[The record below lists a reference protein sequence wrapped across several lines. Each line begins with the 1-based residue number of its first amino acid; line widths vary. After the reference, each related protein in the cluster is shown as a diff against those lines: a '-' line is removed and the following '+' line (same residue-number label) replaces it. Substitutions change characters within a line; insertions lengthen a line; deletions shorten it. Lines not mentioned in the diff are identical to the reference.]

1 MKKQVFNPYLP
12 MGEYIPDGEPHVFGE
27 RVYIYGSHDRFG
39 SRRYCA
45 NDYLVWSAPVD
56 DLSNWTCHGV
66 SYRKTDDPYN
76 AKGKLELW
84 APDVVRG
91 RDGRYYLYYCYRF
104 LDAMGVAVSERPE
117 GPFEFYGHV
126 QYPDGVDFGKRD
138 NDGTPFDPAV
148 FVDDDGRVYLYSGF
162 APKGRL
168 PIKGNLQH
176 DGCYVM
182 ELESDMMT
190 IKSGPSVIIPDVNHA
205 DGTQFEGHAFYEASS
220 IRKFNGTY
228 YFVYSSFNGHELC
241 YATSDKPTS
250 GWVYRG
256 ILVSNGDIGLN
267 GRKKEDAL
275 YYTANNHGGIEY
287 IDGEYYIFYHRHTN
301 YSQTARQGCAENI
314 HMDEAGRFSQ
324 VEMTSCGLNGGP
336 LKGKGYYPAYICCNL
351 MSRKGCF
358 EYPFQSFAPLR
369 KKEHPF
375 ITQDK
380 KDGEKGA
387 QQYITNFR
395 DGAVA
400 GFKYF
405 DLRTTTSIAICY
417 RGKANGSFEI
427 LTKLDGEPIAV
438 IPVSPAETER
448 TAFVPIHVPHEKSPL
463 YIRYRGKGKTDL
475 LGFTLD

>member
-1 MKKQVFNPYLP
+1 

-76 AKGKLELW
+76 AEGKLELW

-148 FVDDDGRVYLYSGF
+148 LVDDDGRVYLYSGF
-162 APKGRL
+162 APRGRL

-190 IKSGPSVIIPDVNHA
+190 IKAGPSVMIPDVNHA
-205 DGTQFEGHAFYEASS
+205 DGTQFEGYAFYEASS

-250 GWVYRG
+250 GWVYRRR
-256 ILVSNGDIGLN
+256 ILHLLSPPYELFPNRAAGL
-267 GRKKEDAL
+267 R
-275 YYTANNHGGIEY
+275 
-287 IDGEYYIFYHRHTN
+287 GEYPY
-301 YSQTARQGCAENI
+301 G
-314 HMDEAGRFSQ
+314 
-324 VEMTSCGLNGGP
+324 
-336 LKGKGYYPAYICCNL
+336 
-351 MSRKGCF
+351 
-358 EYPFQSFAPLR
+358 
-369 KKEHPF
+369 
-375 ITQDK
+375 
-380 KDGEKGA
+380 
-387 QQYITNFR
+387 
-395 DGAVA
+395 
-400 GFKYF
+400 
-405 DLRTTTSIAICY
+405 
-417 RGKANGSFEI
+417 
-427 LTKLDGEPIAV
+427 
-438 IPVSPAETER
+438 
-448 TAFVPIHVPHEKSPL
+448 
-463 YIRYRGKGKTDL
+463 
-475 LGFTLD
+475 

>member
-12 MGEYIPDGEPHVFGE
+12 MGEYIPDGEPHVFGD
-27 RVYIYGSHDRFG
+27 RVYIYGSHDQFG
-39 SRRYCA
+39 SWLYCF

-56 DLSNWTCHGV
+56 DLRNWTCHGV

-76 AKGKLELW
+76 AAGKLELW
-84 APDVVRG
+84 APDVVQG

-104 LDAMGVAVSERPE
+104 LDAMGVAVSEKPE
-117 GPFEFYGHV
+117 GPFCFYGHV

-138 NDGTPFDPAV
+138 HDGTPFDPAV
-148 FVDDDGRVYLYSGF
+148 LVDDDGRVYLYSGF
-162 APKGRL
+162 APKGKL

-190 IKSGPSVIIPDVNHA
+190 IKAGPSVMIPDVNHA

-267 GRKKEDAL
+267 GRKKEEAL

-287 IDGEYYIFYHRHTN
+287 INGQYYIFYHRHTN
-301 YSQTARQGCAENI
+301 YSQTARQGCAEKI
-314 HMDEAGRFSQ
+314 HMDKAGCFSQ

-336 LKGKGYYPAYICCNL
+336 LEGKGEYPAYICCNL
-351 MSRKGCF
+351 MSQEGCF
-358 EYPFQSFAPLR
+358 EYPYQSVRLTR
-369 KKEHPF
+369 KKAHPF
-375 ITQDK
+375 ITQDQ
-380 KDGEKGA
+380 KDGEAGA
-387 QQYITNFR
+387 QQYIANFR
-395 DGAVA
+395 DDAVA

-405 DLRTTTSIAICY
+405 DLRTTEAIAIRY
-417 RGKANGSFEI
+417 RGKANGVFEI
-427 LTKLDGEPIAV
+427 LTKLDGEPVAA
-438 IPVSPAETER
+438 IPVSPAEKEK
-448 TAFVPIHVPHEKSPL
+448 TAFVPIRVPHEKSPL
-463 YIRYRGKGKTDL
+463 YIRYRGKGRSGL
-475 LGFTLD
+475 SGIILA